1 MFVILEDSYKKR
13 NKEYYLVLVNPNK
26 ILQLAAA
33 LHGCSTAI
41 CDKVKQSA
49 ESGIQAVVEF
59 ITKRGNELNE
69 TDISRSFS
77 HEYFVNFVDDPQP
90 CFLPSS

>member
-1 MFVILEDSYKKR
+1 MKDI
-13 NKEYYLVLVNPNK
+13 P

-49 ESGIQAVVEF
+49 ESGIEAVVEF

-69 TDISRSFS
+69 TDISRFIKRELFEITVFNFCHSFATAL
-77 HEYFVNFVDDPQP
+77 V
-90 CFLPSS
+90 FLLT